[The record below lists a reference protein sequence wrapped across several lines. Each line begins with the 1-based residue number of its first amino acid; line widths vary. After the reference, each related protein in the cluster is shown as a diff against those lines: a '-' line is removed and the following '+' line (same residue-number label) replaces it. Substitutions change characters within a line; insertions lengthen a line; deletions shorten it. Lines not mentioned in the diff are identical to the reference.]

1 MYRSVKVL
9 APVLA
14 LVLLVS
20 LLSGCDLNRVLT
32 GQTPVEGSVQ
42 TWGNISVFVP
52 KGMTLSGGSLTNHYD
67 PDALMLQLDENQMHY
82 FLVTVM
88 DREDAEDS
96 VKITKEMNTDAADIT
111 VKIGDANW
119 TGVTYKFAG
128 TSDCFELWTPMGE
141 KVALVQ
147 AAWYTCDSA
156 EAKAVLESI
165 KLS

>member
-9 APVLA
+9 GLVLA

-20 LLSGCDLNRVLT
+20 LLSGCDFNSMLS
-32 GQTPVEGSVQ
+32 GQDRVEGSVQ

-52 KGMTLSGGSLTNHYD
+52 NGMTLSGGSLTNHDD
-67 PDALMLQLDENQMHY
+67 PDALMVQLDENQMHY

-96 VKITKEMNTDAADIT
+96 VKITKEMNSDAKDIT
-111 VKIGDANW
+111 MKVGDTTW
-119 TGVTYKFAG
+119 TGVNYKFAG
-128 TSDCFELWTPMGE
+128 TSDCFELWALIDG